1 MWDPRLSR
9 ASAAFLPQLG
19 RLFLST
25 LLLSTILVRSGG
37 QEAGAKEV
45 GDTGE
50 SIVQSAVDTASCE
63 QDAAAVEEEAA
74 EGGSIVG
81 SIVQGTRGAF
91 EAARRKK
98 DAAAAVVAE
107 VAPERPAIL
116 VTAGSA
122 TGRLVAAAREKGS
135 GVSNAIIG
143 AGSTAWAAFSESEIA
158 AFLNSTVYWKA
169 YDEMMTEHPR
179 MERTAGPVI
188 EFATGLSPNGE
199 IATRDILINTALL
212 ALPAGRLGS
221 VLGKGGKQAVK
232 VGPDVLILVD
242 DVVVAQ
248 IKGGSGRVVGAVAGH
263 IDDLGRVVVRKAPLL
278 RQALLQDLPSQVR
291 EFVVD
296 LIKAQKSGSTVE
308 SGAYF
313 ANAGMHLPDRPPGYY
328 REYVV
333 ESPGS
338 QNSGMQRI
346 VLGANGEVYFTED
359 CGNSFVEISLA
370 DVSPDEDVSPD

>member
-1 MWDPRLSR
+1 
-9 ASAAFLPQLG
+9 
-19 RLFLST
+19 
-25 LLLSTILVRSGG
+25 LLLLTILIRC
-37 QEAGAKEV
+37 GAQQVGAREV
-45 GDTGE
+45 GDTSE
-50 SIVQSAVDTASCE
+50 SIVRGAGDTASCE
-63 QDAAAVEEEAA
+63 KDAGAVEEESA
-74 EGGSIVG
+74 EDGSVFGSIA
-81 SIVQGTRGAF
+81 QCARGAF
-91 EAARRKK
+91 EAAGRKK
-98 DAAAAVVAE
+98 DAAKAVLDD

-116 VTAGSA
+116 VTAGST

-135 GVSNAIIG
+135 GISDAIID
-143 AGSTAWAAFSESEIA
+143 AGSTAWAAFSESELA
-158 AFLNSTVYWKA
+158 ALLNSTVYWKA
-169 YDEMMTEHPR
+169 YDDLMTEHPR

-221 VLGKGGKQAVK
+221 VLGRGGKQAVK

-248 IKGGSGRVVGAVAGH
+248 IKGGSGRVVGAVTGH
-263 IDDLGRVVVRKAPLL
+263 IDDLGRVVVRKSPLL
-278 RQALLQDLPSQVR
+278 RQAVLQDLPSQVR

-296 LIKAQKSGSTVE
+296 LIKAQKSGGTVV

-313 ANAGMHLPDRPPGYY
+313 ANVGTHLPDQPPGYY

-338 QNSGMQRI
+338 PNSGMQSI

-359 CGNSFVEISLA
+359 CGNSFAEINLA
-370 DVSPDEDVSPD
+370 DV